1 MTWRQRAACRG
12 MDTSLFYAARGDNV
26 SVRLAKDVCDTCT
39 VAASCLD
46 EALGGGVWGD
56 VGVWG
61 GTTPKERR
69 RIRSTSRS
77 VAA

>member
-12 MDTSLFYAARGDNV
+12 MDTSLFYAERGDLV
-26 SVRLAKDVCDTCT
+26 SIRLAKDVCDTCA
-39 VAASCLD
+39 VEAECLD
-46 EALGGGVWGD
+46 VALGSLVHSD
-56 VGVWG
+56 IGVWG

-69 RIRSTSRS
+69 QIRAVSR